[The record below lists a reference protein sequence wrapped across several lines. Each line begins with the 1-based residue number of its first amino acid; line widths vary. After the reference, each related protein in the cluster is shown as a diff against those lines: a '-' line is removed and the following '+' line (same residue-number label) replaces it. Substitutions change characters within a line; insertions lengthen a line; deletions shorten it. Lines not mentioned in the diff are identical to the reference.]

1 MMTSYEEGVEMSQ
14 SEANEQNDDVD
25 DKPRRKSAAEISLDV
40 AEKKRRSS
48 LAIRISN
55 QKVHKFCCGISMAKN
70 DTMLIKMIL
79 AFTFLIFFG
88 GLIFWAL
95 ESPAEIQRHKDAE
108 ALHELQKYK
117 VYELLGNNSQ
127 LFNLLGNKDN
137 VETVRGAFSV
147 PQQTYNWE
155 FGSAALFTFT
165 VITTIGYGSFA
176 PETSGGVSCFNLFF
190 DSSTLHDNVN
200 TAAI

>member
-14 SEANEQNDDVD
+14 SEANEQNDDV

-155 FGSAALFTFT
+155 FSSAALFTFT